1 MKNNRILISGASIAG
16 PTLGFWLAH
25 YGFDVTIVER
35 ASEIRL
41 GGHGV
46 DIRGASID
54 VVRQMGIYEAVS
66 KCQITK
72 LPATIL
78 NENGEIIDEM
88 IPEEVGLNVSDDRE
102 LLRGDLNQIL
112 FAATA
117 DKCEYIFNDSI
128 RSIDDR
134 NDSIFVEFKTS
145 LAREF
150 DIVIGADGLHSNVR
164 SLVFG
169 KEEVYS
175 HNLGDYYFA
184 ICSIETALNIDKKQ
198 FLYSK
203 PGKMVHVFRLQSSQD
218 PKVMFAFQ
226 AHDFEYDYKNI
237 DQQKEIIA
245 RIFAD
250 CVWEVPELLEEMK
263 KSPDFYFDE
272 IKQIRMDCWYKN
284 RTILLGDAAFNPCLA
299 SGQGTGLAMIGAYV
313 LAGELMQAKGDYALA
328 FAAYE
333 KELRNFVDINQQIG
347 KMIIEC
353 MIPQTEVKA
362 WMDAD
367 IFNQL
372 NRASKSIVLK
382 DYAKIFRDK

>member
-16 PTLGFWLAH
+16 PTLGFWLAQ
-25 YGFDVTIVER
+25 YGFEVTIVER

-41 GGHGV
+41 GGHAV
-46 DIRGASID
+46 DMRGATID
-54 VVRQMGIYEAVS
+54 VVKQMGIYEAVS
-66 KCQITK
+66 KCHIAN

-88 IPEEVGLNVSDDRE
+88 IPEEVGLNAGDDRE
-102 LLRGDLNQIL
+102 LLRSDLNQIL
-112 FAATA
+112 FTATA
-117 DKCEYIFNDSI
+117 DTCEYIFNESI

-145 LAREF
+145 EAREF
-150 DIVIGADGLHSNVR
+150 DIVVGADGLHSNVR

-184 ICSIETALNIDKKQ
+184 ICSIKTALNVDKKQ
-198 FLYSK
+198 FFYSK
-203 PGKMVHVFRLQSSQD
+203 PGKMVQVICSQSSQK
-218 PKVMFAFQ
+218 PKVLFAFQ
-226 AHDFEYDYKNI
+226 AHDFEFDYKNI
-237 DQQKEIIA
+237 AKQKEIVTK
-245 RIFAD
+245 IFAD
-250 CVWEVPELLEEMK
+250 CVWVVPELLEEMK

-272 IKQIRMDCWYKN
+272 IKQIRMDCWHKN
-284 RTILLGDAAFNPCLA
+284 RTILLGDSAFSPCLA

-313 LAGELMQAKGDYALA
+313 LAGELMLAKGDYALA

-347 KMIIEC
+347 KKNIEC

-367 IFNQL
+367 IFEQL

-382 DYAKIFRDK
+382 DYAKIFQG